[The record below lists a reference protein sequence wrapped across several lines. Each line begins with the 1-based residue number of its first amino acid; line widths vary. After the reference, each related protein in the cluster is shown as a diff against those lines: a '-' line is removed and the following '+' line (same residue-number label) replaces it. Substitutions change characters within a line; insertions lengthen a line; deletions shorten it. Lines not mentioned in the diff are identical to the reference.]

1 MQVEL
6 LASRALHGRVRN
18 AGVTNWTGVG
28 VGVGGPKETGEEGR
42 EKESRGFII
51 SIYLKMERSSSRIIS
66 WALGKVRPCGS

>member
-28 VGVGGPKETGEEGR
+28 VGVPKETGEEGR

-66 WALGKVRPCGS
+66 WAHGK